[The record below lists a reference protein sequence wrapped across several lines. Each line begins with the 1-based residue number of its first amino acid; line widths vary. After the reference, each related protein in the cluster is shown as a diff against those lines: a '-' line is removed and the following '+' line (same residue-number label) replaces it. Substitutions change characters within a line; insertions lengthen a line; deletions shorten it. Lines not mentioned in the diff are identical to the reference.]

1 VSWLFS
7 LVPGIGPVL
16 AALSAAWS
24 FLASPVGRLIAVAAV
39 AFVGGWQ
46 AKAHLDEA
54 ASLRAVISKQRIDLA
69 AARETADTA
78 NAMVAEIAQRDATNK
93 EIISDLQARLSQRPS
108 DSAGRPPVGNGCALD
123 PAAVDGL
130 RRLK

>member
-1 VSWLFS
+1 MSWLFS
-7 LVPGIGPVL
+7 LIPGIGPAL
-16 AALSAAWS
+16 AALSAALS

-54 ASLRAVISKQRIDLA
+54 ATLRAVISKQRIDLTA
-69 AARETADTA
+69 AQETADTA
-78 NAMVAEIAQRDATNK
+78 NAMAAQIAQHDARNQ

-108 DSAGRPPVGNGCALD
+108 DSALHAPAGNGCTLD
-123 PAAVDGL
+123 PAAVGEL

>member
-1 VSWLFS
+1 MSWLFS
-7 LVPGIGPVL
+7 LIPGIGPAL
-16 AALSAAWS
+16 AALSAALS

-54 ASLRAVISKQRIDLA
+54 ASLRAVVTKQRIDLA
-69 AARETADTA
+69 AAQETADTA
-78 NAMVAEIAQRDATNK
+78 SAMVAEIAQRDVRNQ

-108 DSAGRPPVGNGCALD
+108 DSAARPPTGNGCALD
-123 PAAVDGL
+123 PAAVGGL
-130 RRLK
+130 RRLR

>member
-1 VSWLFS
+1 MTWLFS
-7 LVPGIGPVL
+7 LIPGVGPVL
-16 AALSAAWS
+16 SVFTATWS
-24 FLASPVGRLIAVAAV
+24 FVASPVGRLLAVAAV

-54 ASLRAVISKQRIDLA
+54 ASLRAVISKQRIDLT

-78 NAMVAEIAQRDATNK
+78 NAIVTQIAQHDARNQ

-108 DSAGRPPVGNGCALD
+108 VAPTGSPAGNDCTLD
-123 PAAVDGL
+123 PAAVGGL
-130 RRLK
+130 RRLR